1 MRNFEGRTSCKY
13 CGGRGFISLNIDMA
27 EFIDI
32 VDEGGLSTGNKIQAI
47 KDVRT
52 KWDVGLKDA
61 KNMVEA
67 YQDFLNSIAT
77 IMERD

>member
-1 MRNFEGRTSCKY
+1 MRNFHGNASCRN
-13 CGGRGFISLNIDMA
+13 CGGRGFISFEIDMA

-32 VDEGGLSTGNKIQAI
+32 VDEGLSAGNKIQAI

-52 KWDVGLKDA
+52 KWDMGLKDA

-67 YQDFLNSIAT
+67 YQDFLNSVAT
-77 IMERD
+77 IMERQ